1 MKQWW
6 YHPKAKVRKFEDDEE
21 KAMVEDLTGGI
32 PVEAVGNNIMAF
44 YEGIKNRTEV
54 LNE

>member
-6 YHPKAKVRKFEDDEE
+6 YHPKAKVTKFEDDEE